1 MRPFVRVTL
10 APAMN
15 EIDVPA
21 SLRGYPGKIV
31 VIEAG
36 RDDTL
41 PPALSRALARR
52 LAAQGNT
59 VERLVFPR
67 AGHTDVAR
75 QPDFTA
81 RLQAALR

>member
-1 MRPFVRVTL
+1 MD
-10 APAMN
+10 A
-15 EIDVPA
+15 IDVPA
-21 SLRGYPGKIV
+21 ALRGYPGKIV

-52 LAAQGNT
+52 LEAQGNT
-59 VERLVFPR
+59 VERLVFPA
-67 AGHTDVAR
+67 AGHTDVGR